1 MAFGLTN
8 TGFVEK
14 PVETID
20 AEIAAAQRASPA
32 LGDDWDTSAESPS
45 GQLNGIIAAKLAEL
59 WEVGGLVYRSR
70 HPRDATF
77 AGLDAVGSLTN
88 CLRKG
93 ATKGTVPLRVT
104 LAGSYT
110 LPAGSV
116 AHVDGQPENRWVT
129 KTAAVNASGSS
140 AQVTVTAEAE
150 TAGAVTANEGTIT
163 AIATPTSGWLAVTN
177 TADATPGKPAEGD
190 PVYRQRREDEL
201 GAGGTS
207 PVDAIR
213 AAVGKVTG
221 VTLVTVNEN
230 AADYYAGPLPPHS
243 VECIV
248 QDGADADVAA
258 AIWGAVAGAVQTYGE
273 TSAVVVDAG
282 GFNRTVRWTRPT
294 GVLAWA
300 TVTVV
305 VDAAR
310 YAGDDAVK
318 AAVVAVTANQRPG
331 QPIRRSDIIAAV
343 RAVAGVIDCTLVL
356 LGRSSGTQAAEN
368 LGASLRQVLKLATGR
383 VTVVRGVG

>member
-1 MAFGLTN
+1 MAFGLTS

-20 AEIAAAQRASPA
+20 EEIAAAQRASPA

-45 GQLNGIIAAKLAEL
+45 GQLNGVIAAKLAEL

-70 HPRDATF
+70 NPRDATF
-77 AGLDAVGSLTN
+77 AGLDAVGRLTN
-88 CLRKG
+88 CIRKD

-110 LPAGSV
+110 LPAGSI
-116 AHVDGQPENRWVT
+116 AHVDGDPTNRWVT
-129 KTAAVNASGSS
+129 KTAAVNASGST
-140 AQVTVTAEAE
+140 AQVDVTGEAE
-150 TAGAVTANEGTIT
+150 NAGAVTANEGTIS
-163 AIATPTSGWLAVTN
+163 AIATPTSGWLGVTN
-177 TADATPGKPAEGD
+177 TADATPGKPDESD

-213 AAVGKVTG
+213 AAVGKVAG

-230 AADYYAGPLPPHS
+230 PTDYYAGPLPPHS
-243 VECIV
+243 IEAIV
-248 QDGADADVAA
+248 QDGTDADVAA
-258 AIWGAVAGAVQTYGE
+258 ALWASVAGAIQTYG
-273 TSAVVVDAG
+273 TSSAVVVDAG

-305 VDAAR
+305 YDAAR
-310 YAGDDAVK
+310 YAGDAAVK
-318 AAVVAVTANQRPG
+318 AAVVAVAASQRAG
-331 QPIRRSDIIAAV
+331 QPLRRSDLIAAV
-343 RAVAGVIDCTLVL
+343 RAVAGVIDCTAVL
-356 LGRSSGTQAAEN
+356 LGRSSGTQAEEN
-368 LGASLRQVLKLATGR
+368 LGASLREVLKLATGR